1 MESLT
6 KKSSFFK
13 KQNTLKQLYSK
24 FPLQGAEGVFMSDLE
39 QNIKRINTKLQQL
52 LKNYQLL
59 QKDNKRQSD
68 LIKELQQ
75 AKANDREQITALQE
89 KVTILKAAAGK
100 MNEADKKEFEKKI
113 SQYIREIDK
122 CIGVLSE

>member
-1 MESLT
+1 
-6 KKSSFFK
+6 
-13 KQNTLKQLYSK
+13 
-24 FPLQGAEGVFMSDLE
+24 MSDLE